1 MRRQE
6 QSKQGFSLKL
16 ACQLYVAELYD
27 VQAGALNTG
36 RQIWFEYGPSSKVL
50 AVSCRTE
57 QQRQKSRL
65 IPDITKNKVRILY
78 VW

>member
-50 AVSCRTE
+50 AVIVVELS
-57 QQRQKSRL
+57 SR
-65 IPDITKNKVRILY
+65 DRNQD
-78 VW
+78 